1 METSVIYEI
10 VEEQIAI
17 VTIQR
22 PKALNALNQEVML
35 GIEKIISDLIE
46 SEKVRGII
54 ITGSGNK
61 SFVAG
66 ADITE
71 ITELQYEEAVSF
83 SLKGQKIFQLIENS
97 PKPIIAAIN
106 GYALGGGCELAMA
119 CHLRIASENAI
130 FGQPEIKLGI
140 IPGYGGTQRLIRLIG
155 KTKATEF
162 LLNGENINADQ
173 ALQLGLI
180 NKVCLQGELLD
191 SAKEMMKK
199 ILKFSSIAI
208 ANTLECIQA
217 YDNPLF
223 NGFEVEAINFAKC
236 IASEDGKE
244 GTKAFLEKRT
254 PTFKG
259 K

>member
-35 GIEKIISDLIE
+35 GIEKNISELIE
-46 SEKVRGII
+46 NEKVRGII

-83 SLKGQKIFQLIENS
+83 SLRGQKIFQLIENS

-180 NKVCLQGELLD
+180 NKVCLQGELIE

-217 YDNPLF
+217 YDNPAF

-244 GTKAFLEKRT
+244 GTKAFLEKRA
-254 PTFKG
+254 PAFKS

>member
-1 METSVIYEI
+1 MEASVIYEI
-10 VEEQIAI
+10 LEEQIAL

-35 GIEKIISDLIE
+35 GIEKTISDLIANE
-46 SEKVRGII
+46 QVRGII
-54 ITGSGNK
+54 ITGSGQK

-66 ADITE
+66 ADISE
-71 ITELQYEEAVSF
+71 ITELAYEEAVSF
-83 SLKGQKIFQLIENS
+83 SLRGQRIFQLIENS

-106 GYALGGGCELAMA
+106 GFTLGGGCELAMA
-119 CHLRIASENAI
+119 CHLRIASENAV

-155 KTKATEF
+155 KTKATEY
-162 LLNGENINADQ
+162 LLNGENINAET
-173 ALQLGLI
+173 ALQLGLV
-180 NKVCLQGELLD
+180 NKVCLQGELLE

-199 ILKFSSIAI
+199 ILQFSSVAI

-217 YDNPLF
+217 YDNPEQ
-223 NGFEVEAINFAKC
+223 NGFQLEAINFAKS

-244 GTKAFLEKRT
+244 GTKAFLEKRK
-254 PTFKG
+254 PVFKNS
-259 K
+259 

>member
-1 METSVIYEI
+1 MESPVIYEMLDT
-10 VEEQIAI
+10 QIAL
-17 VTIQR
+17 VTIHR

-35 GIEKIISDLIE
+35 KLESIISQLIE
-46 SEKVRGII
+46 NKDVRGII
-54 ITGSGNK
+54 ITGSGQK
-61 SFVAG
+61 SFVVG

-71 ITELQYEEAVSF
+71 ITELSYEEAVSF
-83 SLKGQKIFQLIENS
+83 SLRGQKIFQMIENS
-97 PKPIIAAIN
+97 PKPIIAAVN

-155 KTKATEF
+155 KTKATEY
-162 LLNGENINADQ
+162 LLNAENINADT
-173 ALQLGLI
+173 ALSFGLV
-180 NKVCLQGELLD
+180 NKVCLQGELID
-191 SAKEMMKK
+191 SAKEMMNK
-199 ILKFSSIAI
+199 ILKFSPIAI

-217 YDNPLF
+217 YDNPQV
-223 NGFEVEAINFAKC
+223 NAFELEAINFAKC

-254 PTFKG
+254 PVFKG

>member
-1 METSVIYEI
+1 MENPVIYEI
-10 VEEQIAI
+10 IEEQIALI
-17 VTIQR
+17 TIQR
-22 PKALNALNQEVML
+22 PKALNALNQEVMFCL
-35 GIEKIISDLIE
+35 ERIISELINN
-46 SEKVRGII
+46 SQVRGII
-54 ITGSGNK
+54 LTGSGQK

-71 ITELQYEEAVSF
+71 ITELDYEEAVSF
-83 SLKGQKIFQLIENS
+83 SLRGQKIFQLIENS
-97 PKPIIAAIN
+97 HKPIIAAIN

-119 CHLRIASENAI
+119 CHLRIASENAV

-155 KTKATEF
+155 KTKATEY
-162 LLNGENINADQ
+162 LLNGENINAET
-173 ALQLGLI
+173 ALELGLV
-180 NKVCLQGELLD
+180 NKVCLQGELIEV
-191 SAKEMMKK
+191 AKEMMKK

-217 YDNPLF
+217 YDAPQK

-254 PTFKG
+254 PNFKG

>member
-1 METSVIYEI
+1 MDSPVIYELL
-10 VEEQIAI
+10 EEGIAL

-35 GIEKIISDLIE
+35 KLEQIISDLICKE
-46 SEKVRGII
+46 SIRGII
-54 ITGSGNK
+54 ITGSGSK

-71 ITELQYEEAVSF
+71 LTTLGYEEAVSF
-83 SLKGQKIFQLIENS
+83 SLRGQKIFQLIENS
-97 PKPIIAAIN
+97 PKPIIAAVN
-106 GYALGGGCELAMA
+106 GFALGGGCELAMA
-119 CHLRIASENAI
+119 CHLRIASENAV

-155 KTKATEF
+155 KTKATEY
-162 LLNGENINADQ
+162 LLSGENINADT
-173 ALQLGLI
+173 ALEMGLV
-180 NKVCLQGELLD
+180 NKVCLQGELLET
-191 SAKEMMKK
+191 AKEMLKK

-217 YDNPLF
+217 YDNPHK
-223 NGFEVEAINFAKC
+223 NGFELEAINFAKC

-244 GTKAFLEKRT
+244 GTIAFLEKRT
-254 PTFKG
+254 PIFKG